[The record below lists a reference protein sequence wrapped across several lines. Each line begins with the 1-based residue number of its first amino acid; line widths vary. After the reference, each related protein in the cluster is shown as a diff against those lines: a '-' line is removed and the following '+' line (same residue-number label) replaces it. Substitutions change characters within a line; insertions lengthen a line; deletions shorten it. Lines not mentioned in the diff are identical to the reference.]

1 MTHFFRPILPVLL
14 GLVAMELAL
23 GALGPLIGVQLVERD
38 VANWM
43 IGAVTS
49 AYFVGFLAGSQSC
62 HHVID
67 RVGHIRAF
75 CVFAVIATNCALFFT
90 LVQSPWAWILLRAVI
105 GYSLAGQFLVIE
117 SWLNDKASPETR
129 GKVFATYLVLSW
141 AASGVGPLLLNVAD
155 PTGSVLFVAIAMGF
169 ATALLPLALTRTGN
183 PEIGERSHFGVAKL
197 FEISPLGVTACF
209 GAGLVNAAFYGLAPV
224 YVQGIGLEPQHLSVL
239 VTSAIMGGLLSQFPI
254 GAAAD
259 RFGRRPV
266 MLGALVAALALATT
280 MLVVKPG
287 FLPLVALFV
296 LYGGATAPLYAL
308 GVGQTYDYIE
318 RRDFVAASGGL
329 LFAWALG
336 ASAGP
341 NLGAWIIELAGP
353 NGLFYY
359 LIGVLGLIGV
369 ITVVRMLKRP
379 APPAAQQSRFVAA
392 SPDTTRAPHLD
403 PRVPEDLQGADLQ
416 GAGGQG
422 EGR

>member
-1 MTHFFRPILPVLL
+1 MTGFFRPILPVLL

-23 GALGPLIGVQLVERD
+23 GALGPLIGVQLVQRD
-38 VANWM
+38 VANWL

-49 AYFVGFLAGSQSC
+49 AYFVGFLLGSMSC

-75 CVFAVIATNCALFFT
+75 CVFAVIATNSALFFT
-90 LVQSPWAWILLRAVI
+90 LLDSPWAWIALRAVI

-117 SWLNDKASPETR
+117 SWLNDKASPATR

-141 AASGVGPLLLNVAD
+141 GASGVGPLLLNVAD
-155 PTGSVLFVAIAMGF
+155 PTGTVLFVVIAMGF
-169 ATALLPLALTRTGN
+169 AAALLPLALTRTGN
-183 PEIGERSHFGVAKL
+183 PDIGERSHFGVAKL
-197 FEISPLGVTACF
+197 FQISPLGVTACF

-224 YVQGIGLEPQHLSVL
+224 YVQGIDLEPSHLSFL
-239 VTSAIMGGLLSQFPI
+239 VTSAILGGLLSQFPI

-266 MLGALVAALALATT
+266 MLGALAAALALALT
-280 MLVVKPG
+280 MLLAKPG
-287 FLPLVALFV
+287 FPALVALF
-296 LYGGATAPLYAL
+296 LAYGGATAPLYAL
-308 GVGQTYDYIE
+308 GVGQTNDYIE

-341 NLGAWIIELAGP
+341 NIGAWIIELAGP
-353 NGLFYY
+353 DGLFHY
-359 LIGVLGLIGV
+359 LIAVLATIGLT
-369 ITVVRMLKRP
+369 TVVRMLKRP

-392 SPDTTRAPHLD
+392 SPDTIRAPHLD
-403 PRVPEDLQGADLQ
+403 PRVDDRQED
-416 GAGGQG
+416 
-422 EGR
+422 GR